1 MAESERPRRT
11 ALVAR
16 KTKETDI
23 EVEIDLD
30 GTGKQDIESGI
41 GFLDHMFSAMSKHGR
56 FDLRL
61 KYALRN
67 QTFVVHSKLYL
78 WLVSYIS
85 LISRIPMIYS
95 VCMDVKVQR
104 RLAH

>member
-1 MAESERPRRT
+1 MPARTAGGRQEKMADSGESRPRRT

-61 KYALRN
+61 R
-67 QTFVVHSKLYL
+67 
-78 WLVSYIS
+78 
-85 LISRIPMIYS
+85 
-95 VCMDVKVQR
+95 
-104 RLAH
+104 

>member
-11 ALVAR
+11 AVVAR

-30 GTGKQDIESGI
+30 GTGKQDIETGI

-61 KYALRN
+61 K
-67 QTFVVHSKLYL
+67 
-78 WLVSYIS
+78 LVFRRTRFPSTLA
-85 LISRIPMIYS
+85 LISHRS
-95 VCMDVKVQR
+95 C
-104 RLAH
+104 LAGLL